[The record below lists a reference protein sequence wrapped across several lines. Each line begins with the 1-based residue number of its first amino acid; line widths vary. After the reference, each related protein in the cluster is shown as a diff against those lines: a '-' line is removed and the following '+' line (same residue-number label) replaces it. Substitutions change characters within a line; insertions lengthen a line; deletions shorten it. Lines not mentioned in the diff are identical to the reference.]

1 MRIAIIVGSHR
12 LGSESTR
19 VGAFLAASLHRLDAT
34 VDVDTIDL
42 AGNPLPLWDESAWQ
56 PDSALVTAWKPFR
69 DRLRKADGLVVVTP
83 EWAGTVPP
91 GVKNLLLLAGAKEVG
106 HKPGLI
112 VAVSSGRGGAYPVAE
127 LRVSGTKNNRL
138 LWIPEQVLV
147 QDVGEVLHG
156 NEPAG
161 DRDAWLRRRIDFALG
176 ILLAYTR
183 ALRPVRESGITD
195 HPDFPYGM

>member
-183 ALRPVRESGITD
+183 ALRPVRESGMTD

>member
-19 VGAFLAASLHRLDAT
+19 VGGFFAAALHRLDAT

-42 AGNPLPLWDESAWQ
+42 AGNPLPLWDDSAWR
-56 PDSALVTAWKPFR
+56 PDSALAAAWKPFR
-69 DRLRKADGLVVVTP
+69 DRLRKADGLVVITP

-147 QDVGEVLHG
+147 QDVGDVLHG
-156 NEPAG
+156 SEPAG

-183 ALRPVRESGITD
+183 ALGPVRDSGVTD